1 MATIVTRITGGTA
14 KNAPL
19 NNTELDNNFIN
30 LNTDKAE
37 LVSPSFTT
45 PILGTPTSGD
55 LANCT
60 FPTLNQNTSG
70 TAAGLSATLAVAS
83 GGTGVTSSTGTTN
96 VVLSNSPTIT
106 TPVIAQIDDAD
117 GHAEL
122 KFSSIASAVNQVTI
136 QNNSSGEP
144 PHILATGSDAN
155 ISLHLQAKGTGT
167 VTIHS
172 AIDTTKRITFHPNGT
187 TNTITTIQ
195 TGATANHIVTLPD
208 ATDTLVGKA
217 TTDTL
222 TNKTLTSPTLTAPV
236 LGTPASGN
244 LANCTFPTFNQ
255 NTSGTAAGLS
265 TTLAVASGGT
275 GVTTSTGSGNNVLST
290 SPTLVT
296 PVLGTPT
303 SGNLANC
310 TFPTLNQNTSG
321 TAAGLSATLAVAN
334 GGTGVTASGASG
346 NVLTSNGSTWSSA
359 PAGGAPTGALMAF
372 GSATPPTGWLACNG
386 ANISR
391 STYSALFA
399 VISTTFGVGDGI
411 NTFTLPN
418 SARRTLVGSG
428 GAGTAMLGNAVG
440 NSGGEESHVQTT
452 AEMPAHT
459 HNYYSGTGGGG
470 AAPYGDPKNA
480 GYTWTS
486 SSTGSGAAFNVIQP
500 SLIVTYIIKT

>member
-19 NNTELDNNFIN
+19 TNTEFDNNFIN
-30 LNTDKAE
+30 LNDNKAE
-37 LVSPSFTT
+37 LV
-45 PILGTPTSGD
+45 
-55 LANCT
+55 
-60 FPTLNQNTSG
+60 
-70 TAAGLSATLAVAS
+70 
-83 GGTGVTSSTGTTN
+83 
-96 VVLSNSPTIT
+96 SPTIT
-106 TPVIAQIDDAD
+106 TPVIAQINDAD

-136 QNNSSGEP
+136 QNNISGEP
-144 PHILATGSDAN
+144 PHIKATGSDAN
-155 ISLHLQAKGTGT
+155 ISLHFQAKGTGT

-244 LANCTFPTFNQ
+244 LANCTFPTLNQ

-275 GVTTSTGSGNNVLST
+275 GVTSSTGSGNTVLST

-303 SGNLANC
+303 SGTLTSC
-310 TFPTLNQNTSG
+310 TGLPLTTGITGTLP
-321 TAAGLSATLAVAN
+321 VAN
-334 GGTGVTASGASG
+334 GGTGVTAVGLLG
-346 NVLTSNGSTWSSA
+346 NVLTSNGTIWTSA
-359 PAGGAPTGALMAF
+359 PAGGGNLTGDVTSIGTDTTVVKINGTSLSGLATGLLKNTTGTGVPSIAIAGTDYIAPAGALGTPSSGTLTNCTAATAASGTNTTALATTAF
-372 GSATPPTGWLACNG
+372 A
-386 ANISR
+386 
-391 STYSALFA
+391 Y
-399 VISTTFGVGDGI
+399 
-411 NTFTLPN
+411 
-418 SARRTLVGSG
+418 
-428 GAGTAMLGNAVG
+428 GTAVKATNGYVKFPNGMICQWGQA
-440 NSGGEESHVQTT
+440 
-452 AEMPAHT
+452 
-459 HNYYSGTGGGG
+459 SGTAGG
-470 AAPYGDPKNA
+470 AATVTYPISFPTACYSFVITCVYA
-480 GYTWTS
+480 GNVNGSADATVCFS
-486 SSTGSGAAFNVIQP
+486 PVGQSSTTIHSTITGNHCWMAWGQ
-500 SLIVTYIIKT
+500 

>member
-1 MATIVTRITGGTA
+1 MAIIVTRITGGTA

-19 NNTELDNNFIN
+19 TNTEFDNNFIN
-30 LNTDKAE
+30 LNDNKAE

-45 PILGTPTSGD
+45 PLLGTPTSGN

-70 TAAGLSATLAVAS
+70 TAAGLSTTLAVAS
-83 GGTGVTSSTGTTN
+83 GGTGVTTSTGTTS
-96 VVLSNSPTIT
+96 VVLSTSPTIT
-106 TPVIAQIDDAD
+106 TPVIAQINDAD

-122 KFSSIASAVNQVTI
+122 KFTSIASAVNQVTI

-144 PHILATGSDAN
+144 PHIKATGSDSN

-167 VTIHS
+167 VVIHS

-195 TGATANHIVTLPD
+195 TAATANHTVTLPD

-222 TNKTLTSPTLTAPV
+222 TNKTLTSPTLTDPV

-244 LANCTFPTFNQ
+244 LTNCTFPTLNQ

-275 GVTTSTGSGNNVLST
+275 GTTALTTGNVVIGAGTSAVTFVA
-290 SPTLVT
+290 P
-296 PVLGTPT
+296 GT
-303 SGNLANC
+303 
-310 TFPTLNQNTSG
+310 
-321 TAAGLSATLAVAN
+321 
-334 GGTGVTASGASG
+334 SG
-346 NVLTSNGSTWSSA
+346 NVLSSNGSTWTSVA
-359 PAGGAPTGALMAF
+359 AGGGVPAGAIMAF
-372 GSATPPTGWLACNG
+372 GAVTPPTGWLACNG
-386 ANISR
+386 ANVSR
-391 STYSALFA
+391 TTYSALFA
-399 VISTTFGVGDGI
+399 AISTTFGVGDGST
-411 NTFTLPN
+411 TFTLPV

-428 GAGTAMLGNAVG
+428 GTGTATLGNAVG
-440 NSGGEESHVQTT
+440 NSGGGETHTLSESEMPSHV
-452 AEMPAHT
+452 HT
-459 HNYYSGTGGGG
+459 MKGGNNGAGLVGYNAGATGACGLNSGSTLYAGYIGSTGG
-470 AAPYGDPKNA
+470 
-480 GYTWTS
+480 
-486 SSTGSGAAFNVIQP
+486 STAHNNIQP

>member
-19 NNTELDNNFIN
+19 TNTEFDNNFIN
-30 LNTDKAE
+30 LNDNKAE
-37 LVSPSFTT
+37 LV
-45 PILGTPTSGD
+45 
-55 LANCT
+55 
-60 FPTLNQNTSG
+60 
-70 TAAGLSATLAVAS
+70 
-83 GGTGVTSSTGTTN
+83 
-96 VVLSNSPTIT
+96 SPTIT
-106 TPVIAQIDDAD
+106 TPVIAQIDDAA
-117 GHAEL
+117 GRAEL

-195 TGATANHIVTLPD
+195 TAATANHIVTLPD

-236 LGTPASGN
+236 LGTPASGD
-244 LANCTFPTFNQ
+244 LANCTFPTLNQ

-275 GVTTSTGSGNNVLST
+275 GVTSSTGTGNNVLST

-303 SGNLANC
+303 SGTLTSC
-310 TFPTLNQNTSG
+310 TGLPLTTGITGTLP
-321 TAAGLSATLAVAN
+321 VAN
-334 GGTGVTASGASG
+334 GGTGVTAVGLLG
-346 NVLTSNGSTWSSA
+346 NVLTSNGTIWTSA
-359 PAGGAPTGALMAF
+359 PAGGGNLTGDVTSIGTATTVVKINGTSLSGLATGLLKNTTSTGAPSIAVAGTDYIAPAGALGTPSSGTLSSCTVDGTDSVGFRNIPINSQIVAYTTVLADAGKAIYHPATDANIRTYTIPANGVLPYPIGTAITFINMSTLNVNIAITTDTMYLSGAGTTGSRVLALY
-372 GSATPPTGWLACNG
+372 GSATAIKMT
-386 ANISR
+386 
-391 STYSALFA
+391 
-399 VISTTFGVGDGI
+399 STTWMI
-411 NTFTLPN
+411 
-418 SARRTLVGSG
+418 
-428 GAGTAMLGNAVG
+428 
-440 NSGGEESHVQTT
+440 
-452 AEMPAHT
+452 
-459 HNYYSGTGGGG
+459 SGT
-470 AAPYGDPKNA
+470 NL
-480 GYTWTS
+480 T
-486 SSTGSGAAFNVIQP
+486 
-500 SLIVTYIIKT
+500 